1 MPRAAAARGRK
12 PLHSPNRIQQRTSPQ
27 RNSDSAAHAR
37 QGHAQPLLSHC
48 RTAVTLAALSWPQP
62 LGRRCRNGSQCARPQ
77 RGAAPPAQSMLYR
90 APHSAGCAATCQRR
104 RRFRRAREGSGGGAA
119 PDRCMAGTTRS
130 RAAPAGARRTCASHL
145 CQSAGAIRPPAEC
158 GAPIV
163 PNCTTLTVGR
173 MHARRAEC
181 GVQYVLTACGTCVLC

>member
-12 PLHSPNRIQQRTSPQ
+12 PLHSPNRIQPRTSPQ
-27 RNSDSAAHAR
+27 RNSDSTAHTR

-48 RTAVTLAALSWPQP
+48 RTAVTLAALPMAAKCPSAA
-62 LGRRCRNGSQCARPQ
+62 RRRTASAINAVQSAPQ
-77 RGAAPPAQSMLYR
+77 RRMCSHVPTAAALQ
-90 APHSAGCAATCQRR
+90 
-104 RRFRRAREGSGGGAA
+104 EDSGGLGGGVA

-181 GVQYVLTACGTCVLC
+181 GVQCVLTACTCVLC